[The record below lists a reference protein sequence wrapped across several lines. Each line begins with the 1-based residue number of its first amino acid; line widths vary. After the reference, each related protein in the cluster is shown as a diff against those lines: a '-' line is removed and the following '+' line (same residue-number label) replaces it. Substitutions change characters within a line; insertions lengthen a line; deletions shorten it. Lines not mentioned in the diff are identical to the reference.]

1 MLISRECKLYFY
13 LSAISDR
20 RRSEV
25 INNGGRVLK
34 MAEREIKFRGLKR
47 FQIFSGEIKQVWIY
61 GFYLKR
67 GTYGDPGPQAHIF
80 VYENGYEGYRVD
92 SKTIGQFTGYRDTAS
107 VDIYEDDIITFGEPA
122 RVGVVE
128 HLNGAFV
135 VRCGKE
141 RLPRLLGNLVSKG
154 VKVIGNRFEH
164 PHLLIK
170 KKRGA
175 LK

>member
-1 MLISRECKLYFY
+1 
-13 LSAISDR
+13 
-20 RRSEV
+20 
-25 INNGGRVLK
+25 
-34 MAEREIKFRGLKR
+34 MAEREIKFRGLKT

-92 SKTIGQFTGYRDTAS
+92 SKTIGQFTGYFDRDS
-107 VDIYEDDIITFGEPA
+107 VDIYEDDIIAFGEPD

-128 HLNGAFV
+128 HHNGAFV
-135 VRCGKE
+135 VRCGREKS
-141 RLPRLLGNLVSKG
+141 PRLLGNLIDKG

-164 PHLLIK
+164 PNLLIK